1 MAAILVADQVV
12 KYRVKT
18 NMMLGEEFDVI
29 GSWFRIHFTENEGF
43 AFGTSFGGRAGKIG
57 LTVFRLAASCF
68 LLWFIPH
75 LIRKETRTSL
85 VVSLRFKSL
94 QVRLFF
100 YPNNRFLEKVRNQG
114 PIHRTFKEHIDI
126 AVNDVGV
133 A

>member
-1 MAAILVADQVV
+1 MNDKQKRQTRLAIILVAAILVADQVV
-12 KYRVKT
+12 KYLVKT

-85 VVSLRFKSL
+85 VVSLSL
-94 QVRLFF
+94 IVAGAVGNLIDCLFYGLIF
-100 YPNNRFLEKVRNQG
+100 DTSLYQSSS
-114 PIHRTFKEHIDI
+114 
-126 AVNDVGV
+126 
-133 A
+133 